1 MKILS
6 IHKYYFDRDGA
17 SRYQLEVNRLL
28 EANGYEVIPFA
39 MEHPENLKTP
49 WSKYFVSSVE
59 TSHVTHGFD
68 GLRTFGRMLY
78 SFEARDKMRR
88 LIAEAKPDV
97 AHVHNIYTQISPSI
111 LDALTEAHIP
121 AVMTVHDYHLVS
133 PNYMLWKDGS
143 HVDMRRWGLVRSTLS
158 RFHKHSY
165 AASFAQMLSFK
176 FHRALRFYDRG
187 ISKFLCPSEFVAR
200 EMIAA
205 GYPENKVQVLPHG
218 IDVSKIEPSYEGDG
232 SVLFVGRFVEEKGVR
247 FVLDLAKEMS
257 NTKFI
262 LAGDGPLWE
271 EIRAR
276 ARQLLNVEMVGWL
289 PRGALAWA
297 YRRASAVIVP
307 SLWQE
312 VFGLV
317 ALEGMAYGKAVIVS
331 DRGGLPEV
339 VQDGVSGLVLPAG
352 DLQLWKDIIGSVLAN
367 PKKIQTLG
375 KAARKRVETLY
386 APQKHLAVIEQAF
399 HGVRSGYGLF

>member
-1 MKILS
+1 
-6 IHKYYFDRDGA
+6 
-17 SRYQLEVNRLL
+17 
-28 EANGYEVIPFA
+28 

-49 WSKYFVSSVE
+49 WSKYFVSPVE
-59 TSHVTHGFD
+59 TSRVTHALG

-88 LIAEAKPDV
+88 LIAEAKPDI

-111 LDALTEAHIP
+111 LDALQEAHIP

-133 PNYMLWKDGS
+133 PNYMLWKDGR
-143 HVDMRRWGLVRSTLS
+143 HANLRGWGITRATLS

-165 AASFAQMLSFK
+165 AASFAQTLSFK
-176 FHRALRFYDRG
+176 LHRALRLYDRG

-205 GYPENKVQVLPHG
+205 GYPENKVQVLPHF
-218 IDVSKIEPSYEGDG
+218 IDASKIEPSQGGDG

-247 FVLDLAKEMS
+247 FVLDLAKKMS

-262 LAGDGPLWE
+262 LAGDGPLGE
-271 EIRAR
+271 EVRAR
-276 ARQLLNVEMVGWL
+276 ARGLLNVEVTGWL
-289 PRGALAWA
+289 GREALALA
-297 YRRASAVIVP
+297 YARASVVIVP

-317 ALEGMAYGKAVIVS
+317 ALEAMAHGKVVLVS

-339 VQDGVSGLVLPAG
+339 IEDGVSGIVLPSG
-352 DLQLWKDIIGSVLAN
+352 NVQFWKGAIERALAN
-367 PKKIQTLG
+367 PKKIQDLG
-375 KAARKRVETLY
+375 KTARKRVETIY
-386 APQKHLAVIEQAF
+386 ASQKHLVALEQVF
-399 HGVRSGYGLF
+399 NGVRSDYGLF